1 MIFFKQY
8 LIILTFI
15 VIAVLVMPVTP
26 EETDRQYLS
35 VFCTALYEAGRL
47 SSRYNELSIKNVND
61 LKISIYNRID
71 ASAILLEQGDQVE
84 KKGDQVEKKDEF
96 TLSWGKYEAIRNSRI
111 KALSGKFVEAS
122 NLRIKEE
129 ANFNVGE
136 SARKRQE
143 KNKAMTMMES
153 FLRDIL
159 VFISG
164 RVDALKS
171 YREIENMDQIN
182 EVLKNLTIEFTNFLK
197 ESVKG
202 NKFCP
207 LPDDFCIAKTAL
219 TDYKAFYQSILKF
232 SQPIQFT

>member
-84 KKGDQVEKKDEF
+84 KKGDQVEKKGDQVEKKDEF

-153 FLRDIL
+153 F
-159 VFISG
+159 
-164 RVDALKS
+164 
-171 YREIENMDQIN
+171 
-182 EVLKNLTIEFTNFLK
+182 
-197 ESVKG
+197 
-202 NKFCP
+202 
-207 LPDDFCIAKTAL
+207 
-219 TDYKAFYQSILKF
+219 
-232 SQPIQFT
+232 

>member
-129 ANFNVGE
+129 AINVGE